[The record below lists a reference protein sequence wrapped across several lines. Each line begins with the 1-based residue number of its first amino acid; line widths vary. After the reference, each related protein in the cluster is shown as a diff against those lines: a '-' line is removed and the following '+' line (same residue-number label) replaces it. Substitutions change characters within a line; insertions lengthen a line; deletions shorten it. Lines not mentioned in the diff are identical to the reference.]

1 MESTGRRTLA
11 SRLNC
16 LCIWLNQMRSDRFH
30 IGHVDPSTRRGVHLR
45 EATVRWRG
53 NAAAARPVGV
63 LQAIQTAAPSRRPDL
78 FGPSPG
84 HDCCRLR
91 HFIGLGCPP
100 WIPSFRPRTHGSRSE
115 GSLLGLKGIIVGAT
129 YGTLGPAPRSKI
141 RVSQP
146 ASGPPPARSPPSK
159 TPASLS
165 FTCGCQI
172 DSRKAGTRAAWSGAT
187 SAGSIQTATTGS
199 NRSAYHTDRA
209 TSGAAGNCCTSRRC
223 SRRPASDRL
232 VYDHRP

>member
-1 MESTGRRTLA
+1 MLDARGCLKLCWALPSFPLVSERPWVAARSSCPLLGRAGQPLEVELMESTGRRTLA

-84 HDCCRLR
+84 
-91 HFIGLGCPP
+91 
-100 WIPSFRPRTHGSRSE
+100 
-115 GSLLGLKGIIVGAT
+115 
-129 YGTLGPAPRSKI
+129 
-141 RVSQP
+141 
-146 ASGPPPARSPPSK
+146 
-159 TPASLS
+159 
-165 FTCGCQI
+165 
-172 DSRKAGTRAAWSGAT
+172 
-187 SAGSIQTATTGS
+187 
-199 NRSAYHTDRA
+199 
-209 TSGAAGNCCTSRRC
+209 
-223 SRRPASDRL
+223 
-232 VYDHRP
+232 